1 MADLVSLDGGSGEGG
16 GQILRTA
23 LALSIARG
31 IPFEM
36 TNIRARRP
44 RPGLQP
50 HHLAAVHAA
59 TLASGARV
67 HGASDGSKELR
78 FEPAELVA
86 GEFDIDIATAGSC
99 SLVLQTVAVPLAL
112 AGSSSRVRVTGGTH
126 VANSPS
132 FHFLAHHWAPAVARI
147 GFHLEFRMGLAG
159 FYPRGGG
166 VVAAVISPAEEV
178 HALKLEERGQLVG
191 ISGYAGA
198 DHIKDDI
205 AGRLRAAATSRIWEA
220 RRLEVEWLE
229 DDKAFASAS
238 PGSHL
243 MLRAGFANGAA
254 AFAAVGEK
262 GRSAEILGDRVARDL
277 LGFLGVEQAVDPW
290 LADQLAVPM
299 ALSGKGG
306 RVATPEVTPHLTT
319 VADVLSKFG
328 YQAAT
333 FGRRGGPGGLEV
345 GSFLDTPADTPG

>member
-1 MADLVSLDGGSGEGG
+1 MADFISLDGGSGEGG

-50 HHLAAVHAA
+50 QHLAAVRAA
-59 TLASGARV
+59 TLVSAARV

-78 FEPAELVA
+78 FEPAELSA
-86 GEFDIDIATAGSC
+86 GEFDIDITTAGSC
-99 SLVLQTVAVPLAL
+99 SLVLQTVAAPLAL
-112 AGSSSRVRVTGGTH
+112 AGSNSRVRVTGGTH
-126 VANSPS
+126 VSNSPS
-132 FHFLAHHWAPAVARI
+132 FHFLAHHWAHAAARI
-147 GFHLEFRMGLAG
+147 GFRFEFTMGLAG

-166 VVAAVISPAEEV
+166 VVDAVISPAGELS
-178 HALKLEERGQLVG
+178 ALNLESRGQLLG

-198 DHIKDDI
+198 GHIKDDI
-205 AGRLRAAATSRIWEA
+205 AGRLRAAATNRLWEA
-220 RRLEVEWLE
+220 RRVAVEWR
-229 DDKAFASAS
+229 DDGAFASAS

-243 MLRAGFANGAA
+243 MLRAEFAEGAV

-262 GRSAEILGDRVARDL
+262 GRSAELLGDRVARDL
-277 LGFLGVEQAVDPW
+277 LVFLGGEQAVDPW

-306 RVATPEVTPHLTT
+306 RVTTSEVTPHLTT
-319 VADVLSKFG
+319 VAEVLSKFG

-345 GSFLDTPADTPG
+345 GPFLDTPADTPG